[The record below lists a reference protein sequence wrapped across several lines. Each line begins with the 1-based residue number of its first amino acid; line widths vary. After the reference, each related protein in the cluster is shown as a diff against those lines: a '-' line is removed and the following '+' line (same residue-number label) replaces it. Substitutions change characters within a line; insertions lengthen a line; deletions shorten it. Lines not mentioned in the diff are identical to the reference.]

1 MGWFEKILIFRLSTW
16 PPMKFLFCFLY
27 FAALTV
33 AAQSE
38 PSTTTPLAEREA
50 YLRKIQFRTT
60 HSLEA
65 RNPPPQNAVG
75 LCLNGN
81 FEEFVPVGSVNML
94 SHYVYATGEASNP
107 TQCQTG
113 NMGSVD
119 GIQQYDPALTSVM
132 ARTVPS
138 NYIDEFIGQIGAF
151 DQYALMINYKDSP
164 VMHSVVRTKRIKTNN
179 ETAIVFNYKAVLQ
192 SILDDEAHVDN
203 QPFLKARV
211 LSQSGAVVS
220 EFCLI
225 GDKDNCIFTTAPYL
239 EGGSIVLYTKNWQV
253 GTLDVSQ
260 IPDNQEFTIE
270 FIATRCGLMGHFGYV
285 FIDDV
290 CSIHTDETLQGSVT
304 LDPMY
309 ADCPSFPMQICG
321 SYTIP
326 NSNGIS
332 ATMTN
337 LVLKLA
343 NATGSNVF
351 TSTTPPTID
360 SVNKRFC
367 FTVPAT
373 AFPNTT
379 SAYNASVSADFSITG
394 TGCTSDFDDAV
405 DVDANPGPDISFL
418 NCGNCNL
425 DLSSTSLSECDPNHD
440 GKAIFNLVEAN
451 PDLVASQSG
460 LSFSYFATYEAA
472 VANNGAITNAGSY
485 ESTSKAVYVRV
496 TQSANCFKIIP
507 LTLLV
512 RNPVATI
519 SGILNVCSG
528 GTTLTAS
535 DGISYLW
542 STGETTKSIVVSAVG
557 SYSVTI
563 TDTFGCS
570 GSATVTIS
578 PNQVAVQPNL
588 QIMQPDCF
596 SATGTI
602 TVVSP
607 AAEYSFDNGAS
618 WGTSPTASGLAV
630 GNYQVKIKT
639 AVGCVSYAVPV
650 TINPFYLPFP
660 DYTKV
665 EPTFC
670 GGTGSIMITTPAVA
684 YSFDDGATW
693 GTSNTLSGIPSG
705 TYNIR
710 FKNQFGCI
718 SNANSVVLTS
728 DFLPDATYTVVNP
741 ACGTGGSIT
750 ITTPG
755 TEFSFDG
762 GTTWVTN
769 STLTNVTDDQTY
781 MIKVKNA
788 EGCTSPSV
796 YVYLNDFSSSYP
808 DVTVVQP
815 QCGVGGTITVTT
827 VADFYSF
834 DNGVTW
840 VTDPVATNLPPASY
854 LVKLKTASGCVS
866 WSNYAFLYEFHLPTP
881 AYTTTAPYCGDG
893 GSITILDPASEYSFD
908 NGVTWSN
915 QSVATGLA
923 EGNYQILIRNGL
935 GCTSYPVW
943 VWLWETFEP
952 SPVYTVVQP
961 TCTVKG
967 SITVTSPGSLFSF
980 DDGATW
986 QTSNTLSG
994 LDSGQYVILTK
1005 TSGGCESYRNYAYL
1019 EEPHLSDPVFTVA
1032 HPFCLETTGTIT
1044 FETISGCVYSFNGGQ
1059 SFQTA
1064 PVSDPLLPGYY
1075 VLVAKDPATDCESR
1089 RLYAEVDYPYGIPP
1103 APSGPPQQLFCV
1115 HNSPTLAFINVSGQ
1129 NIRWYEDAAL
1139 QVPITT
1145 DVALQHEKTYFAT
1158 QTVNGCESQDALRV
1172 DVLVVEYEIPA
1183 HPYETP
1189 VCDEGNDG
1197 REIIDL
1203 HAYDFGLIDG
1213 YEAYRFEYYTT
1224 YGGADAAFPP
1234 GQIPDAGHFN
1244 LPQNEPTTVFARVI
1258 APNGCWRATSLTLYP
1273 VPSPFLDMADHYFLC
1288 KDKSVTLYAD
1298 PGYNTYR
1305 WSTGQDTDRI
1315 NVTEPGV
1322 YTVTVGRYHGPVTC
1336 TTTIN
1341 VNVELSAPAVITD
1354 IDTSDWT
1361 DHDNSIAVVV
1371 SGPGDYEY
1379 ALDGVHYQDTPLF
1392 TGLLSGFYKVYV
1404 RDKNGCGTTEKETYL
1419 LMYPN
1424 FFTPNGDG
1432 YNDYWSIRFA
1442 AAEQG
1447 IDVKIF
1453 TREGK
1458 FLRQLR
1464 YDQKWD
1470 GTYDG
1475 RPVPADDY
1483 WFLVTRADGTEH
1495 RGHFALKR

>member
-1 MGWFEKILIFRLSTW
+1 
-16 PPMKFLFCFLY
+16 MKP
-27 FAALTV
+27 FACLLWLVTV
-33 AAQSE
+33 AAVAQS
-38 PSTTTPLAEREA
+38 PATTSPPLSEKEA
-50 YLRKIQFRTT
+50 YLQRIGAQQRQPSAT
-60 HSLEA
+60 A
-65 RNPPPQNAVG
+65 RVTPPQNAVG
-75 LCLNGN
+75 LCMNGN
-81 FEEFVPVGSVNML
+81 FEEFVPVGSTNML
-94 SHYVYATGEASNP
+94 SHYAYATGDASNP
-107 TQCQTG
+107 SECQAG
-113 NMGSVD
+113 SMGPLD
-119 GIQQYDPALTSVM
+119 GIAQYDPSLTSVM

-138 NYIDEFIGQIGAF
+138 NYIDEFIGPIGAF
-151 DQYALMINYKDSP
+151 DQFALMINYKESP
-164 VMHSVVRTKRIKTNN
+164 IMHSVVRTKRFKTNN

-290 CSIHTDETLQGSVT
+290 CSIHTDETLQGSLT

-309 ADCPSFPMQICG
+309 ADCPTFPMQICG

-332 ATMTN
+332 AVMSN
-337 LVLKLA
+337 VVLKLA
-343 NATGSNVF
+343 TTTGSSVF

-379 SAYNASVSADFSITG
+379 SAYNASVSADFNISG
-394 TGCTSDFDDAV
+394 TGCTSEFDAAMDA
-405 DVDANPGPDISFL
+405 DANPGPDISFL
-418 NCGNCNL
+418 NCTNCDL
-425 DLSSTSLSECDPNHD
+425 DLTAASLSECDPNHD
-440 GKAIFNLVEAN
+440 GKAFFNLVEAN
-451 PDLVASQSG
+451 PLLVANQNG
-460 LSFSYFATYEAA
+460 VSFSYFTTYDAA
-472 VANNGAITNAGSY
+472 VANTGAITNAGNY
-485 ESTSKAVYVRV
+485 ESISKAVYVRV

-519 SGILNVCSG
+519 SGILNVCNG

-535 DGISYLW
+535 DGISYQW
-542 STGETTKSIVVSAVG
+542 STGETTKSVVVSATG
-557 SYSVTI
+557 SYSVSI
-563 TDTFGCS
+563 TDSFGCTS
-570 GSATVTIS
+570 TASVTIS
-578 PNQVAVQPNL
+578 PNQVAMQPDL

-602 TVVSP
+602 TVTST
-607 AAEYSFDNGAS
+607 AAEYSFDNGAT

-630 GNYQVKIKT
+630 GTYRVKVKT
-639 AVGCVSYAVPV
+639 AVGCISYAVPV

-660 DYTKV
+660 DYNKV
-665 EPTFC
+665 DPTEC
-670 GGTGSIMITTPAVA
+670 GGTGSITITTPAVA

-728 DFLPDATYTVVNP
+728 DFLPDATYSTVNP
-741 ACGTGGSIT
+741 TCGTGGSIT

-755 TEFSFDG
+755 SEFSFDG
-762 GTTWVTN
+762 GTTWVTDP
-769 STLTNVTDDQTY
+769 TLTNASDDETY

-788 EGCTSPSV
+788 QGCTSPSV
-796 YVYLNDFSSSYP
+796 YVYLTDFSSSYP
-808 DVTVVQP
+808 DVTEVQP

-840 VTDPVATNLPPASY
+840 GTDPVAANLPPGNY
-854 LVKLKTASGCVS
+854 IVKLKTASGCIS
-866 WSNYAFLYEFHLPTP
+866 WGNYSYLYEFHLPTP
-881 AYTTTAPYCGDG
+881 NYTTTAPYCGDG
-893 GSITILDPASEYSFD
+893 GTISITDTASEYSFD
-908 NGVTWSN
+908 NGVTWTTN
-915 QSVATGLA
+915 AIATGLP
-923 EGNYQILIRNGL
+923 EGNYRVLVRNGT
-935 GCTSYPVW
+935 GCTSYTAW
-943 VWLWETFEP
+943 VSLWETFEP
-952 SPVYTVVQP
+952 SPYYTIVQP
-961 TCTVKG
+961 TCTTNG
-967 SITVTSPGSLFSF
+967 SITITTTASQYSF
-980 DDGATW
+980 DDGVTW
-986 QTSNTLSG
+986 QSSNTRNNLTP
-994 LDSGQYVILTK
+994 GQYVIKTK
-1005 TSGGCESYRNYAYL
+1005 TAGGCESYRNYVYL
-1019 EEPHLSDPVFTVA
+1019 EEPHLADPIVNIT
-1032 HPFCLETTGTIT
+1032 HPFCLETTGTISI
-1044 FETISGCVYSFNGGQ
+1044 EPIPGSVYSFNGGQ
-1059 SFQTA
+1059 SFQA
-1064 PVSDPLLPGYY
+1064 SNVSGPLLPGYY
-1075 VLVAKDPATDCESR
+1075 ILVVEDATTGCRSQR
-1089 RLYAEVDYPYGIPP
+1089 QYAYINYPYGIPP
-1103 APSGPPQQLFCV
+1103 APVGPPQQLFCV
-1115 HNSPTLAFINVSGQ
+1115 HNSPTVAFIKVDGQ
-1129 NIRWYEDAAL
+1129 NIKWYEDAAL
-1139 QVPITT
+1139 LHPIPVDT
-1145 DVALQHEKTYFAT
+1145 ALQHEKTYYAT
-1158 QTVNGCESQDALRV
+1158 QTVAGCESQDALRV
-1172 DVLVVEYEIPA
+1172 DVLVVVYEILV

-1189 VCDEGNDG
+1189 VCDDGNDG

-1203 HAYDFGLIDG
+1203 NEYNFGLIEG

-1224 YGGADAAFPP
+1224 FESADAAFPP
-1234 GQIPDAGHFN
+1234 GQIPTATHFD
-1244 LPQNEPTTVFARVI
+1244 LPQNGPTTVYARVI
-1258 APNGCWRATSLTLYP
+1258 APNGCWRATSLTLHP
-1273 VPSPFLDMADHYFLC
+1273 VPSPFLTMDDHYYVC
-1288 KDKSVTLYAD
+1288 QDKSVILYAD

-1315 NVTEPGV
+1315 TVTEPGV
-1322 YTVTVGRYHGPVTC
+1322 YSVTVGRYHGIVTC
-1336 TTTIN
+1336 TST
-1341 VNVELSAPAVITD
+1341 VDVQVDLSAPATITH

-1361 DHDNSIAVVV
+1361 DHDNSIAVNVT
-1371 SGPGDYEY
+1371 GPGNYEY
-1379 ALDGVHYQDTPLF
+1379 ALDGVHYQDSPLF
-1392 TGLLSGFYKVYV
+1392 TGLLSGFYTVYV
-1404 RDKNGCGTTEKETYL
+1404 RDKNGCGTIEKETYL

-1432 YNDYWSIRFA
+1432 YNDLWSIRFA
-1442 AAEQG
+1442 SAERDL
-1447 IDVKIF
+1447 DVKIF

-1458 FLRQLR
+1458 FVRQLR

-1475 RPVPADDY
+1475 RPMPADDY